1 MFELIAHISV
11 VPDTGNDCYP
21 IRPKPTA
28 EKDLERILFFMF
40 FSSSFWKRLST
51 FVLLQKISFSRC
63 KEILLGD
70 IIKLFQK
77 IKKILIFFS
86 AIRRSRLS

>member
-28 EKDLERILFFMF
+28 EKDLERKKSLILD
-40 FSSSFWKRLST
+40 LNQT
-51 FVLLQKISFSRC
+51 PH
-63 KEILLGD
+63 
-70 IIKLFQK
+70 
-77 IKKILIFFS
+77 
-86 AIRRSRLS
+86 